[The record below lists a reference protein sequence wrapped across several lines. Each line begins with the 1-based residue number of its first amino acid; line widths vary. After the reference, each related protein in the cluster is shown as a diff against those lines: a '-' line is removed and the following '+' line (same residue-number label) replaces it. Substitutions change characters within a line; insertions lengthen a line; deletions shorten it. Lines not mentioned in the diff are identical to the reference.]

1 MHNAIYKFQ
10 TGIPREQG
18 QCQPTTLLRGH
29 RTANKKQVN
38 FFFLVGLEELFCFA
52 FVQVSMETSL
62 LEMRSS
68 SEPSRR
74 MQAEDKPGA
83 VIYLSAIMS

>member
-18 QCQPTTLLRGH
+18 QCPNH
-29 RTANKKQVN
+29 TAQGTQDCKQKAGD

-62 LEMRSS
+62 LEMCSS